1 MADISVSAPKKP
13 YRSISNVYIS
23 KYKFV
28 FYQMILKIVAGLLK
42 NAPVL
47 LNHLQSF
54 WQLEL
59 YIQVFKVTWTGSKS
73 RYVQT

>member
-59 YIQVFKVTWTGSKS
+59 YIQVFKVT
-73 RYVQT
+73 